1 MIQLFHQVDVDWL
14 SKRRIFAVFSL
25 GLLLSGLVSIG
36 LRELTPGGS
45 TGFNLGVDFTGGSVL
60 TVAFRQPPDADQLR
74 DALAKSGMP
83 DAGVQTVTDKM
94 NYFLV
99 RLSRQSRAEFNYE
112 ADSQTHPNSDRARV
126 LKALATFGEGNAE
139 ILGAETVGPVASSDL
154 RNRAVAVT
162 LLALVGMGVYIWY
175 RFELSYG
182 MAAAVE
188 VIFNVLTTLGMFSI
202 FQWEIN
208 ITVIAALLT
217 LVGFTMNDAVVI
229 FDRVRENRRL
239 HRRDSIY
246 KLTNDA
252 INQTLSRTVIT
263 AGLVF
268 LTVLALVLF
277 GGETLRSF
285 SLAMMFGIVFG
296 TYSTI
301 AVACPLKVWL
311 ELRAKRSELRDA
323 AAVTRRSITTPKS
336 KTRVQ
341 LHAPSSR
348 LNPDK
353 VERLSPP
360 SI

>member
-1 MIQLFHQVDVDWL
+1 MIQLFHRIDVDWL
-14 SKRRIFAVFSL
+14 GKRRIFVVFSV
-25 GLLLSGLVSIG
+25 GLLWAGLLSIG
-36 LRELTPGGS
+36 LRELTPGG
-45 TGFNLGVDFTGGSVL
+45 TNAFNLGVDFKGGTVL
-60 TVAFRQPPDADQLR
+60 TVRFRRPPEADQIR
-74 DALAKSGMP
+74 NALASSGIS
-83 DAGVQTVTDKM
+83 DAGVQNVTDKPDF
-94 NYFLV
+94 FLI
-99 RLSRQSRAEFNYE
+99 RLSKQW
-112 ADSQTHPNSDRARV
+112 DSGGSGGPESAKEIDTERART
-126 LKALATFGEGNAE
+126 LQALATFGEGNAE
-139 ILGAETVGPVASSDL
+139 IIGREAVGPIASSDL
-154 RNRAVAVT
+154 RDRAVAVT

-182 MAAAVE
+182 IASAVE

-208 ITVIAALLT
+208 MTVIAAFLT

-229 FDRVRENRRL
+229 FDRMRENRRL
-239 HRRDSIY
+239 HRHNSVY

-285 SLAMMFGIVFG
+285 SLAMMFGIIFG

-311 ELRAKRSELRDA
+311 ELRSEARDRRAVQVIATRTPIVKAKLPVQPHAR
-323 AAVTRRSITTPKS
+323 KS
-336 KTRVQ
+336 
-341 LHAPSSR
+341 SSVR
-348 LNPDK
+348 QS
-353 VERLSPP
+353 RA
-360 SI
+360 